1 MTKIEVTGKVI
12 PSGVLDKKFV
22 QGENKMEKIQFALP
36 LNYGG
41 VDMAAMNYTLRL
53 ANVAGTVTS
62 AALAKTVA
70 NKVNLEWTVTED
82 FVRMP
87 GNCRIELD
95 GVDADGAHKFLAV
108 SAWFDVLKNLG
119 QGPTCRQRMR

>member
-53 ANVAGTVTS
+53 ANVAGPWPKPWRTKSTW
-62 AALAKTVA
+62 
-70 NKVNLEWTVTED
+70 NG
-82 FVRMP
+82 R
-87 GNCRIELD
+87 
-95 GVDADGAHKFLAV
+95 
-108 SAWFDVLKNLG
+108 
-119 QGPTCRQRMR
+119 